1 MHSADGA
8 TRSSELVAVEFLN
21 VSSSLGALHRE
32 HVYRDWDRLS
42 PAVSVPLRG
51 RIHAGQP
58 SEAEDIIED
67 VFVLPRHLVGSGDLF
82 LLKVVGDSM
91 IDYAIYD
98 GDWVVVRQQ
107 STAESGEI
115 VAAMVAGEAT
125 VKKLKRT
132 GDSALLMPG
141 NSSYPTISGDQA
153 TILGKVVVVL
163 RRL

>member
-1 MHSADGA
+1 MHSADGG
-8 TRSSELVAVEFLN
+8 TGSDELVAVEFLD
-21 VSSSLGALHRE
+21 VSGGLGALHRE
-32 HVYRDWDRLS
+32 AVYRDSDRLS
-42 PAVSVPLRG
+42 QAVSVPLRG

-58 SEAEDIIED
+58 SEAEDLLED
-67 VFVLPRHLVGSGDLF
+67 VFMLPRHLVGSGELF

-91 IDYAIYD
+91 IDYAISD

-115 VAAMVAGEAT
+115 VAAMVAGETT

-132 GDSALLMPG
+132 GDSVLLMPG
-141 NSSYPTISGDQA
+141 NSSYPTISGNHA